1 MDWRLDIVTAVAVD
15 QALMRVDVDGL
26 WEYSLPELR
35 ASEQEIADAEKRVG
49 FRLPEQ
55 YRSFLHYA
63 NGWQYFYQDVNIF
76 GTGELLGG
84 ELHDQAEE
92 LLEVA
97 KEVLPPL
104 DYDLDCF
111 FPIAASMT
119 QIDLFVIGKVGSL
132 WEGQVIWIAGDI
144 IDEYESFL
152 EYFRSMVAYNK
163 RRATK
168 LAEEHGIEGEPRF
181 VVPLFE
187 DELDAE
193 EQEEQKEDHKDG

>member
-1 MDWRLDIVTAVAVD
+1 MDWCLDIVTAVAVD

-35 ASEQEIADAEKRVG
+35 ASEEKIADTED
-49 FRLPEQ
+49 RLGYKLPGE
-55 YRSFLHYA
+55 YRSFLLYA
-63 NGWQYFYQDVNIF
+63 DGWKYFLQNVSVF
-76 GTGELLGG
+76 GTSDLLGG
-84 ELHDQAEE
+84 ELHDEAEG

-104 DYDLDCF
+104 DYDLDSF
-111 FPIAASMT
+111 FPIAASMI
-119 QIDLFVIGKVGSL
+119 QIDLFVIGKVGSP

-163 RRATK
+163 LEAEE
-168 LAEEHGIEGEPRF
+168 LAKEHGIEGEPRF

-187 DELDAE
+187 DEIESE
-193 EQEEQKEDHKDG
+193 EQNEEHKDR

>member
-1 MDWRLDIVTAVAVD
+1 MDWRLDIVTAVAVH

-35 ASEQEIADAEKRVG
+35 ASEQEIADAEKRLG

-55 YRSFLHYA
+55 YRSFLQYA
-63 NGWQYFYQDVNIF
+63 NGWQCFYQDVNIF
-76 GTGELLGG
+76 GTGELLAG

-163 RRATK
+163 LEAEE
-168 LAEEHGIEGEPRF
+168 LAKEHGIEGEPRF

-187 DELDAE
+187 DEIE
-193 EQEEQKEDHKDG
+193 SEEQKEDRKDG

>member
-35 ASEQEIADAEKRVG
+35 ASEQEIADAEKRLG

-55 YRSFLHYA
+55 YRSFLQYA

-76 GTGELLGG
+76 GTGELLAG
-84 ELHDQAEE
+84 ELHDEAEE

-104 DYDLDCF
+104 EYDLDCF

-119 QIDLFVIGKVGSL
+119 QIDLFVIGKVGSP

-163 RRATK
+163 LEAEE
-168 LAEEHGIEGEPRF
+168 LAKEHGIEGEPRF

-187 DELDAE
+187 DELESE
-193 EQEEQKEDHKDG
+193 EQNEEHKDG

>member
-1 MDWRLDIVTAVAVD
+1 MDWRLDIVTAVAVQ
-15 QALMRVDVDGL
+15 QACMRVDVDEL

-35 ASEQEIADAEKRVG
+35 ASEQEIADAEKRLG

-55 YRSFLHYA
+55 YRSFLLYA
-63 NGWQYFYQDVNIF
+63 NGWRCFYQDVNIF

-84 ELHDQAEE
+84 ELHEQAEE

-104 DYDLDCF
+104 EYDLDCF

-119 QIDLFVIGKVGSL
+119 QIDLFVIGKVGSP

-144 IDEYESFL
+144 IDESPSFL
-152 EYFRSMVAYNK
+152 DSFRTLVACNKEQAEEY
-163 RRATK
+163 
-168 LAEEHGIEGEPRF
+168 AEEHGIEGEPRF

-187 DELDAE
+187 DELGG
-193 EQEEQKEDHKDG
+193 EEQKEDHKDG

>member
-15 QALMRVDVDGL
+15 QALMRVDVDEL

-35 ASEQEIADAEKRVG
+35 ASEQEIADTED
-49 FRLPEQ
+49 RLDYKLPGE
-55 YRSFLHYA
+55 YRSFLLYA
-63 NGWQYFYQDVNIF
+63 DGWKYFLQNVSVF
-76 GTGELLGG
+76 GTSDLLGG

-104 DYDLDCF
+104 EYDLDCF

-119 QIDLFVIGKVGSL
+119 QIDLFVIGKVGSP

-163 RRATK
+163 KQAK
-168 LAEEHGIEGEPRF
+168 DFAEEYGIEGEPRF

>member
-1 MDWRLDIVTAVAVD
+1 MDWRLDIVTAVAVH
-15 QALMRVDVDGL
+15 QACMRVDVDEL

-35 ASEQEIADAEKRVG
+35 ASEQEIADAEKRLG

-55 YRSFLHYA
+55 YRSFLHYT

-76 GTGELLGG
+76 GTGELLAG
-84 ELHDQAEE
+84 ELHDEAEE

-104 DYDLDCF
+104 EYDLDCF

-119 QIDLFVIGKVGSL
+119 QIDLFVIGKVGSP

-163 RRATK
+163 LGAEE
-168 LAEEHGIEGEPRF
+168 LAKEHGIEGEPRF
-181 VVPLFE
+181 VVPKYADKFKS
-187 DELDAE
+187 
-193 EQEEQKEDHKDG
+193 QE

>member
-1 MDWRLDIVTAVAVD
+1 MDWRLDIVTAITVQ
-15 QALMRVDVDGL
+15 QACMRVDVDEL
-26 WEYSLPELR
+26 WEYSLPEPR
-35 ASEQEIADAEKRVG
+35 ASEQEIADAERQLG
-49 FRLPEQ
+49 CRLPEQ
-55 YRSFLHYA
+55 YRSFLLHA
-63 NGWQYFYQDVNIF
+63 NGWRCFYQDVNLF
-76 GTGELLGG
+76 GTSDLLGG
-84 ELHDQAEE
+84 ELHDEAEE

-104 DYDLDCF
+104 EYDLDCF

-119 QIDLFVIGKVGSL
+119 QIDLFVIGKVGSQ

-163 RRATK
+163 EQAVDF
-168 LAEEHGIEGEPRF
+168 AEEYGIEDEPRF

-187 DELDAE
+187 DEIE
-193 EQEEQKEDHKDG
+193 SEEQKEDRKDS

>member
-1 MDWRLDIVTAVAVD
+1 MDWRLDIVTAVAVQ
-15 QALMRVDVDGL
+15 QACMRVDVDEL

-35 ASEQEIADAEKRVG
+35 ASEQEIADAEKRLG

-55 YRSFLHYA
+55 YRSFLQYA

-76 GTGELLGG
+76 GTGELLAG
-84 ELHDQAEE
+84 ELHDEAEE

-104 DYDLDCF
+104 EYDLDCF

-119 QIDLFVIGKVGSL
+119 QIDLFVIGKVGSP

-163 RRATK
+163 LEAEE
-168 LAEEHGIEGEPRF
+168 LAKEHGIEGEPRF

-187 DELDAE
+187 DEIESE
-193 EQEEQKEDHKDG
+193 EQNEEHKDR

>member
-1 MDWRLDIVTAVAVD
+1 MDWRLDIVTAVAVQ
-15 QALMRVDVDGL
+15 QACMRVDVDEL

-35 ASEQEIADAEKRVG
+35 ASEQEIADAEKRLG

-55 YRSFLHYA
+55 YRSFLQYA

-76 GTGELLGG
+76 GTGELLAG
-84 ELHDQAEE
+84 ELHDEAEE

-104 DYDLDCF
+104 EYDLDCF

-119 QIDLFVIGKVGSL
+119 QIDLFVIGKVGSP

-163 RRATK
+163 LEAEE
-168 LAEEHGIEGEPRF
+168 LAKEHGIEGEPRF

-187 DELDAE
+187 DEIE
-193 EQEEQKEDHKDG
+193 SEEQKEDRKDG

>member
-1 MDWRLDIVTAVAVD
+1 MDWRLDIVTAVAVQ
-15 QALMRVDVDGL
+15 QALMRVDLDGL
-26 WEYSLPELR
+26 WEYTMPELR
-35 ASEQEIADAEKRVG
+35 ASEEKIADTED
-49 FRLPEQ
+49 RLGYKLPGE
-55 YRSFLHYA
+55 YRSFLLYA
-63 NGWQYFYQDVNIF
+63 DGWKYFLQDVNLF
-76 GTGELLGG
+76 GTSDLLGG
-84 ELHDQAEE
+84 ELHDEAEG

-104 DYDLDCF
+104 DYDLDSF

-181 VVPLFE
+181 VVSKHA
-187 DELDAE
+187 DEFKS
-193 EQEEQKEDHKDG
+193 QE

>member
-1 MDWRLDIVTAVAVD
+1 MDWRLDIVTAVAVQ
-15 QALMRVDVDGL
+15 QACMRVDVDEL

-35 ASEQEIADAEKRVG
+35 ASEQEIADAEKRLG

-55 YRSFLHYA
+55 YRSFLQYA

-76 GTGELLGG
+76 GTGELLAG
-84 ELHDQAEE
+84 ELHDEAEE

-104 DYDLDCF
+104 EYDLDCF

-119 QIDLFVIGKVGSL
+119 QIDLFVIGKVGSP

-163 RRATK
+163 LEAEE
-168 LAEEHGIEGEPRF
+168 LAKEHGIEGEPRF
-181 VVPLFE
+181 VVSKH
-187 DELDAE
+187 A
-193 EQEEQKEDHKDG
+193 KVCG

>member
-1 MDWRLDIVTAVAVD
+1 MDWRLDIVTAVAVQ
-15 QALMRVDVDGL
+15 QACMRVDVDEL

-35 ASEQEIADAEKRVG
+35 ASEQEIADAEKRLG

-55 YRSFLHYA
+55 YRSFLQYA

-76 GTGELLGG
+76 GTGELLVG

-163 RRATK
+163 LEAEE
-168 LAEEHGIEGEPRF
+168 LAKEHGIEGEPRF

-187 DELDAE
+187 DEIE
-193 EQEEQKEDHKDG
+193 SEEQKEDRKDG

>member
-1 MDWRLDIVTAVAVD
+1 MDWRLDIVTAVAVH

-35 ASEQEIADAEKRVG
+35 ASEEKIADTEE
-49 FRLPEQ
+49 RLGYKLPGE
-55 YRSFLHYA
+55 YRSFLLYA
-63 NGWQYFYQDVNIF
+63 DGWKYFLQDVNLF
-76 GTGELLGG
+76 GTSDLLGG
-84 ELHDQAEE
+84 ELHDAAEE

-119 QIDLFVIGKVGSL
+119 QIDLFVIGKVGSP

-163 RRATK
+163 LEAEE
-168 LAEEHGIEGEPRF
+168 LAKEHGIEGEPRF

-187 DELDAE
+187 DEIE
-193 EQEEQKEDHKDG
+193 SEEQKEDRKDS

>member
-15 QALMRVDVDGL
+15 QALMRVDVDEL

-35 ASEQEIADAEKRVG
+35 ASEQEIADAEKRLG

-55 YRSFLHYA
+55 YRSFLQYA

-104 DYDLDCF
+104 DYDLDSF

-119 QIDLFVIGKVGSL
+119 QIDLFVIGKVGSP

-168 LAEEHGIEGEPRF
+168 FAQEHGIEGEPRF

-187 DELDAE
+187 DELESE
-193 EQEEQKEDHKDG
+193 EQNEEHKDV

>member
-15 QALMRVDVDGL
+15 QALMRVDLDGL
-26 WEYSLPELR
+26 WEYTMPEFH
-35 ASEQEIADAEKRVG
+35 APDEDIVNAEERLG

-55 YRSFLHYA
+55 YRSFLQYA
-63 NGWQYFYQDVNIF
+63 NGWKYFLQDVNLF
-76 GTGELLGG
+76 GTSDLLGG
-84 ELHDQAEE
+84 ELHDEAEE
-92 LLEVA
+92 LLDVA

-119 QIDLFVIGKVGSL
+119 QIDLFVIGKVGSP

-163 RRATK
+163 KQAK
-168 LAEEHGIEGEPRF
+168 DFAEEYGIEGEPRF

-187 DELDAE
+187 DEIE
-193 EQEEQKEDHKDG
+193 SEEQKEDRKDG

>member
-1 MDWRLDIVTAVAVD
+1 MDWRLDIVTAVTVD

-35 ASEQEIADAEKRVG
+35 ASEQEIADAEKRLG

-55 YRSFLHYA
+55 YRSFLQYA

-76 GTGELLGG
+76 GTGELLAG

-119 QIDLFVIGKVGSL
+119 QIDLFVIGKVGSP

-163 RRATK
+163 LEAEE
-168 LAEEHGIEGEPRF
+168 LAKEHGIEGEPRF

-187 DELDAE
+187 DEIESE
-193 EQEEQKEDHKDG
+193 EQNEEHKDR

>member
-1 MDWRLDIVTAVAVD
+1 MDWRLDIVTAVAVQ
-15 QALMRVDVDGL
+15 QALMRVDLDGL
-26 WEYSLPELR
+26 WEYTMPELR
-35 ASEQEIADAEKRVG
+35 ASEEKIADTED
-49 FRLPEQ
+49 RLGYKLPGE
-55 YRSFLHYA
+55 YRSFLLYA
-63 NGWQYFYQDVNIF
+63 DGWKYFLQDVNLF
-76 GTGELLGG
+76 GTSDLLGG
-84 ELHDQAEE
+84 ELHDAAEE

-104 DYDLDCF
+104 DYDLDSF

-119 QIDLFVIGKVGSL
+119 QIDLFVIGKVGSP

-163 RRATK
+163 LEAEE
-168 LAEEHGIEGEPRF
+168 LAKEHGIEGEPRF

-187 DELDAE
+187 DEIE
-193 EQEEQKEDHKDG
+193 SEEQKEDRKDS

>member
-1 MDWRLDIVTAVAVD
+1 MDWRLDIVTAVTVD

-35 ASEQEIADAEKRVG
+35 ASEQEIADAEKRLG

-55 YRSFLHYA
+55 YRSFLQYA

-76 GTGELLGG
+76 GTGELLAG
-84 ELHDQAEE
+84 ELHDEAEE

-104 DYDLDCF
+104 EYDLDCF

-119 QIDLFVIGKVGSL
+119 QIDLFVIGKVGSP

-163 RRATK
+163 LEAEE
-168 LAEEHGIEGEPRF
+168 LAKEHGIEGEPRF

-187 DELDAE
+187 DELESE
-193 EQEEQKEDHKDG
+193 EQNEEHKDG

>member
-1 MDWRLDIVTAVAVD
+1 MDWRLDIVTAVAVH
-15 QALMRVDVDGL
+15 QACMRVDVDRL
-26 WEYSLPELR
+26 WEYSLSELR
-35 ASEQEIADAEKRVG
+35 ASEQEIADAEKRLG

-55 YRSFLHYA
+55 YRSFLHYT

-76 GTGELLGG
+76 GTGELLAG
-84 ELHDQAEE
+84 ELHDEAEE

-104 DYDLDCF
+104 EYDLDCF

-119 QIDLFVIGKVGSL
+119 QIDLFVIGKVGSP

-163 RRATK
+163 LGAEE
-168 LAEEHGIEGEPRF
+168 LAKEHGIEGEPRF
-181 VVPLFE
+181 VVPKYADKFKS
-187 DELDAE
+187 
-193 EQEEQKEDHKDG
+193 QE